1 MFEDAPSSFHF
12 SVLLTRESSKS
23 KLINPKDLSI
33 GKNGITSQV
42 RELVAASVVEATAA
56 FQPRPPPARF
66 LNQSPPAKG
75 NLSSSPKQKFSV
87 SGKHL
92 SRESF
97 HGDGFEPQIMLAS
110 QNSAP
115 GDSTSLQL
123 ILETFSEQI
132 DPGLSNM
139 VSTQKGYSD
148 GLLSNG
154 TVSVKAVDL
163 VSMQQLIMEVKAMD
177 SWLRAKASNL
187 L

>member
-1 MFEDAPSSFHF
+1 
-12 SVLLTRESSKS
+12 
-23 KLINPKDLSI
+23 
-33 GKNGITSQV
+33 
-42 RELVAASVVEATAA
+42 
-56 FQPRPPPARF
+56 
-66 LNQSPPAKG
+66 
-75 NLSSSPKQKFSV
+75 
-87 SGKHL
+87 
-92 SRESF
+92 
-97 HGDGFEPQIMLAS
+97 
-110 QNSAP
+110 
-115 GDSTSLQL
+115 
-123 ILETFSEQI
+123 LETFSEQI